1 MKITTNN
8 MPRELVTFHDIP
20 KKARSDFDY
29 VTDDAQFEYRFIQ
42 YKGNWYD
49 TYDTQRLEV
58 DTGTN
63 GQFMGWT
70 VSVEKDSP
78 LSKWHA
84 VISESYFSGVLFR
97 FTGESMVICGGYS
110 S

>member
-20 KKARSDFDY
+20 KKAQSDFDY
-29 VTDDAQFEYRFIQ
+29 VTGDAQFEYRFIQ
-42 YKGNWYD
+42 YKGNWHD

-63 GQFMGWT
+63 GRFLGHCMMCSPD
-70 VSVEKDSP
+70 SV
-78 LSKWHA
+78 LAKWHA

-97 FTGESMVICGGYS
+97 FTGESMVICGSYVS
-110 S
+110 